1 MYDQKNR
8 RNVERTL
15 RDELQLDRARIQLGR
30 ISAFGLLE
38 MSRQRI
44 GVSFFE
50 TITEVCKNCNGTGYT
65 RSVEILAVSI
75 LRAIR
80 RACCD
85 KQAGVIYIYT
95 NAETIAYMLN
105 FKKAE
110 IAGAEKAYNVNIFMH
125 NSDEAGSNGFIIK
138 KRKKLSD
145 FEKREIEMEV
155 VTGKVNQLGLEKSFF
170 DSYQEEGSKEEVGNN
185 FKSNNNKK
193 NKSRKNR
200 NKKKFEN
207 KPQKK
212 GFMGSLFSVFSK

>member
-1 MYDQKNR
+1 MALASLKQLPKYVKI
-8 RNVERTL
+8 VT
-15 RDELQLDRARIQLGR
+15 EL
-30 ISAFGLLE
+30 
-38 MSRQRI
+38 
-44 GVSFFE
+44 
-50 TITEVCKNCNGTGYT
+50 
-65 RSVEILAVSI
+65 VEILAVSI
-75 LRAIR
+75 LRSIR
-80 RACCD
+80 RGCCD